1 MDSNNEMNTAYKAIL
16 DANVN
21 RVKIDL
27 KTFIEFVNYVV
38 DRADKDYIN
47 NIDRFEPIDF
57 IALDR
62 ELWDGFLNTDEI
74 ERSFLFSDTRA
85 IRNVYNPIYDASRE
99 ILEQEKYTVIY
110 LNNYAIWL
118 STDNSSG
125 FIKHKTHKN
134 KYHSNKKSVAI
145 NTKQMLGIRAAL
157 SVLYNLNLQK
167 VVSITERNLY
177 IFGIDGLLTDYKL
190 MVSHVTTEFGEWVY
204 GEVEFSTEEEA
215 IKFEPDIEF
224 ARLYTDE
231 VSYKEISGLYIQ
243 EDIAKI
249 FS

>member
-1 MDSNNEMNTAYKAIL
+1 MDSNNGTNAAYQAIL

-21 RVKIDL
+21 RAKIDL

-85 IRNVYNPIYDASRE
+85 IGKVCNPADYISRD
-99 ILEQEKYTVIY
+99 ILEREKYTVIY

-134 KYHSNKKSVAI
+134 KYHSNKKSVALT
-145 NTKQMLGIRAAL
+145 NKQILGIRAAL

-167 VVSITERNLY
+167 VVSITERSLFV
-177 IFGIDGLLTDYKL
+177 FGITGLLTDYKL
-190 MVSHVTTEFGEWVY
+190 MASYVTTEFGEWVY

-231 VSYKEISGLYIQ
+231 VTYKEISGLYTQ

>member
-1 MDSNNEMNTAYKAIL
+1 MDSNNRTNTAYQAIL

-21 RVKIDL
+21 RAKIDL
-27 KTFIEFVNYVV
+27 KAFIEFVNYVV

-47 NIDRFEPIDF
+47 NIDRFEPIDY

-85 IRNVYNPIYDASRE
+85 IRNVCDPADNISRE

-134 KYHSNKKSVAI
+134 KYHSNKKSVPI

-157 SVLYNLNLQK
+157 HALYNLNLQK

-177 IFGIDGLLTDYKL
+177 VFGIDGLLTDYKL